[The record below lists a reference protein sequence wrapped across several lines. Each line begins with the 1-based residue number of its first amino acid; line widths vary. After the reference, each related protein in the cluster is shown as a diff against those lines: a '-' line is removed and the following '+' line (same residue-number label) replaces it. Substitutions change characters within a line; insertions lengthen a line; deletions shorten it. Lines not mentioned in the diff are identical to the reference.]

1 MSDEYENGNEITL
14 ETVKAFLEANKETP
28 EVEEF
33 IKSISIEKTL
43 SSEVVN
49 GFLETAEGKS
59 LLQPKLD
66 AFATKAIISH
76 DEKKKKEIDAEVARR
91 VNEKLAELNKEDTPE
106 QRQIKEQAQRMKE
119 LEEKYENDKKIAK
132 INEIAYKE
140 GIDPAFV
147 GGLKFDSAEEFGLYA
162 NRLKDFVKKEKEKT
176 INEFVASNS
185 YKPSGSKSQDKE
197 KLDLSNLSMEKL
209 VELEEQGKL
218 DSELV
223 S

>member
-1 MSDEYENGNEITL
+1 MSDEYQDEITL
-14 ETVKAFLEANKETP
+14 EMVKAFFEANKEKP
-28 EVEEF
+28 EVDEY
-33 IKSISIEKTL
+33 IKSMSIEKPL

-49 GFLETAEGKS
+49 GFLETIEGKN

-66 AFATKAIISH
+66 AFATKAITSH
-76 DEKKKKEIDAEVARR
+76 DEKNKEKVNAEVARR

-106 QRQIKEQAQRMKE
+106 QKMLKEQIQRTQD
-119 LEEKYENDKKIAK
+119 LEKRYEEDKKLAK

-162 NRLKDFVKKEKEKT
+162 NRFKDYVKKEKEKT

-185 YKPSGSKSQDKE
+185 YKPNGSKGQDKE
-197 KLDLSNLSMEKL
+197 KLDLSNLSVEKL
-209 VELEEQGKL
+209 IELEEEGKL
-218 DSELV
+218 DTELV